1 MAELSTVNRVV
12 VGSSPTLPVDRNP
25 CALWGFLRFRR
36 SASRYVPVS
45 RCWLVA
51 GLPGRRARCASL
63 RPPGWCSC
71 GTAAGVPNGLRAC
84 LAVKIRLVKPEVRVD
99 AMVAEY
105 VSARDEMI
113 AAISNQH
120 LALTFGTASI
130 VAAFAAGFLTWD
142 DPAAPGLF
150 FAIAPLT
157 TWVFIMWLGEVVR
170 MLRAVEFCTAQADI
184 VNALATPDEPV
195 LRWESW
201 RAEKGQPQ
209 RTIQFTYLATAI
221 TLSGAYV
228 GALACGAI
236 TGASGWGWWW
246 VGPIIAVA
254 AAIEGIF
261 LAWVNQIF
269 RIWKST
275 DVGMQPLWQSLWPRV
290 RDRE

>member
-1 MAELSTVNRVV
+1 M
-12 VGSSPTLPVDRNP
+12 
-25 CALWGFLRFRR
+25 
-36 SASRYVPVS
+36 
-45 RCWLVA
+45 
-51 GLPGRRARCASL
+51 
-63 RPPGWCSC
+63 
-71 GTAAGVPNGLRAC
+71 
-84 LAVKIRLVKPEVRVD
+84 
-99 AMVAEY
+99 
-105 VSARDEMI
+105 
-113 AAISNQH
+113 
-120 LALTFGTASI
+120 
-130 VAAFAAGFLTWD
+130 
-142 DPAAPGLF
+142 
-150 FAIAPLT
+150 
-157 TWVFIMWLGEVVR
+157 
-170 MLRAVEFCTAQADI
+170 
-184 VNALATPDEPV
+184 